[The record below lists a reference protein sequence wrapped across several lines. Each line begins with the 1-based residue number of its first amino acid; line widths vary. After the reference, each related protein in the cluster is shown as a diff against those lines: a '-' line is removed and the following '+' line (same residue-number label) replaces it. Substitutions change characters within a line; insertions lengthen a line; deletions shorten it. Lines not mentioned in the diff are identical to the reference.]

1 MRPDGQ
7 QIKGGVVVKTYI
19 LKILNVLEKQQKTS
33 RKESSKEG
41 SLLFQALR
49 STETHA
55 KHPKKFFPKYAYYLT
70 IKA

>member
-1 MRPDGQ
+1 MQEPT
-7 QIKGGVVVKTYI
+7 QITRFTSVF
-19 LKILNVLEKQQKTS
+19 LEKQQKTS

-55 KHPKKFFPKYAYYLT
+55 KHPKKFFQKYAYYFI

>member
-1 MRPDGQ
+1 MQEPT
-7 QIKGGVVVKTYI
+7 QITRFTSVF
-19 LKILNVLEKQQKTS
+19 LEKQQKTS

-55 KHPKKFFPKYAYYLT
+55 KHPKKIFPKYAYYLI